1 MDGIVPYGTLQLQA
15 QACQWMKVNYVRN
28 HWRCQ

>member
-1 MDGIVPYGTLQLQA
+1 MCGIVPDSTPEMQA

-28 HWRCQ
+28 HWRWQ